1 MLVNRI
7 GWLVC
12 VVYATIPVVLAGH
25 SSARSILA
33 IAASFALSRSGT
45 VLGRDVVRSSVSS
58 ARRGATCCFT
68 GPPGAGCRRYSFSAA
83 DCGSTGGPAR
93 VSVPRQLGGLPE
105 VMSGH
110 HEQRLATSGIRAH
123 VRHPVYLGHLCEMM
137 AWSVGTGLLVC
148 YVLTVFAVISGA
160 IMVRLEDRELEQ
172 RFGEDYRAYR
182 QRVPAIL
189 PRI

>member
-1 MLVNRI
+1 VLLNRI

-12 VVYATIPVVLAGH
+12 VVYATIPAFW
-25 SSARSILA
+25 LA
-33 IAASFALSRSGT
+33 IHPRAAYWRSQPHSPFRVLVPFWVGTWFALGVISSPWRNLLLYRTPWSWVPAVFLFGGGLWIYRRSG
-45 VLGRDVVRSSVSS
+45 
-58 ARRGATCCFT
+58 
-68 GPPGAGCRRYSFSAA
+68 AGFS
-83 DCGSTGGPAR
+83 PA
-93 VSVPRQLGGLPE
+93 QLGGLPE

-123 VRHPVYLGHLCEMM
+123 VRHPVYLGHLCEML